1 MTTGYHSRREVSA
14 TQLKCMAEGWRQ
26 FEAEY
31 ITKTAP
37 FRESAAMELGTAI
50 HMALLEPDK
59 FQSEYV
65 VLPAECSDRRTKAFK
80 EFAAANSDATFLSPK
95 DAETIKRVAES
106 AQRDDIV
113 GRLLSKPDSVE
124 KEHFWT
130 CQGTGV
136 KCRAKTDAI
145 RGKAVIDIK
154 TTDDARPRAF
164 ARKIAEL
171 RYDLQAAHYLD
182 GTGCETFLFVAIE
195 TSCPWRVRTYTLL
208 PQDLLHASTQRL
220 ELLEEYKGRLET
232 GNWSERGEHEVADIY
247 LPKYFTKGNDNE

>member
-1 MTTGYHSRREVSA
+1 MNYHDRPEVSA

-31 ITKTAP
+31 ITKIAP

-50 HMALLEPDK
+50 HMALLEPEL
-59 FQSEYV
+59 FAATYAI
-65 VLPAECSDRRTKAFK
+65 LPVECSDRRTKAFK
-80 EFAAANSDATFLSPK
+80 EFAAANSDANFLSPK
-95 DAETIKRVAES
+95 DYESIKRVTES
-106 AQRDDIV
+106 VVRDDV
-113 GRLLSKPDSVE
+113 ASRLLCTVDSVE

-130 CQGTGV
+130 CQATGV

-145 RGKAVIDIK
+145 RGKGVIDIK

-164 ARKIAEL
+164 ARKIADF

-182 GTGCETFLFVAIE
+182 GTGCEAFLFVAIE
-195 TSCPWRVRTYTLL
+195 TTCPWRVRTYTLL

-220 ELLEEYKGRLET
+220 ELLEEYKGRLEV

-247 LPKYFTKGNDNE
+247 LPKYFLKGNDNE

>member
-1 MTTGYHSRREVSA
+1 
-14 TQLKCMAEGWRQ
+14 MAEGWRQ

-31 ITKTAP
+31 ITKIAP
-37 FRESAAMELGTAI
+37 FRSSPAMWLGTAI
-50 HMALLEPDK
+50 HMAILEPDK
-59 FQSEYV
+59 FYGEYV
-65 VLPAECSDRRTKAFK
+65 VCPKECSDKRTKAYK
-80 EFAAANSDATFLSPK
+80 EWEASQPASVTVLSEK
-95 DAETIKRVAES
+95 DWVTIERICQN
-106 AQRDDIV
+106 AQRDEV
-113 GRLLSKPDSVE
+113 ASRLLSKPDSVE

-130 CQGTGV
+130 CAATGV

-145 RGKAVIDIK
+145 RGKGVIDIK

-208 PQDLLHASTQRL
+208 PQDVLHASTQRM